1 MKKEKLKTI
10 SFLFCTIILMACS
23 GKNIQEI
30 QIDGAGNAVYK
41 DVVNSSEIQIRYI
54 PEQYSLQKDLLTV
67 EASVNVPENLN
78 LDAVPT
84 GKAEIKL
91 LNVDKI
97 TEDLAAGIDVKEVME
112 EEEDGNED
120 MDSFINQMIYFQDG
134 SSLNINPT
142 YLSFVTPLTYYIDH
156 AFWEEE
162 GVDFYNANVYKNREL
177 SFAKPDEAY
186 AEIKNR
192 LEQWG
197 IEIGEQ
203 YEYFGLNH
211 RILEQEEYPI
221 GDEGIYDA
229 SLKKEVWN
237 EEDDCYYFY
246 CGQELQRIPIY
257 YYGYG
262 MLRGNHNIGSA
273 IKVKYG
279 KKGFVEVVINRPYI
293 IQDTGESVYAISP
306 EEAVDCLVQKFDNII
321 LTDPVV
327 IDEISLQMLPQ
338 RVAQGIYELT
348 PVWIFEGDVYMTFD
362 DGTQDSVR
370 DKYMF
375 DAVTGKEIIL

>member
-1 MKKEKLKTI
+1 MKKEKLRMV
-10 SFLFCTIILMACS
+10 SFLFYTIILTSCS
-23 GKNIQEI
+23 RKNIQEM
-30 QIDGAGNAVYK
+30 QVAEVRNVVDK
-41 DVVNSSEIQIRYI
+41 DVENRSESQIRSI
-54 PEQYSLQKDLLTV
+54 PEQYFLQKDLLTV
-67 EASVNVPENLN
+67 EVSINVPENIN
-78 LDAVPT
+78 LDAIPT

-91 LNVDKI
+91 LDVDKI
-97 TEDLAAGIDVKEVME
+97 KEDLAADIDVEEVM

-134 SSLNINPT
+134 SSLNIHPT
-142 YLSFVTPLTYYIDH
+142 YVSYVTPLTYYIDH

-162 GVDFYNANVYKNREL
+162 GVDFYNADVYKNREL
-177 SFAKPDEAY
+177 SFAKPDEVY

-197 IEIGEQ
+197 IEIGGQ
-203 YEYFGLNH
+203 YEYFGLDH
-211 RILEQEEYPI
+211 RTLEQEEYPI
-221 GDEGIYDA
+221 GDKGIYEA

-246 CGQELQRIPIY
+246 CGQELQGIPIY

-279 KKGFVEVVINRPYI
+279 KKGFVELVINRPYMI
-293 IQDTGESVYAISP
+293 HDTGETVYVISP
-306 EEAVDCLVQKFDNII
+306 QEAVDCLVQKFDNII
-321 LTDPVV
+321 LTDPIV

-338 RVAQGIYELT
+338 RVAQGKYELT